1 MPADVSADENASAA
15 IEPLPK
21 RRRKRRF
28 VIWAVVLIA
37 FASVFWLALHAGAR
51 TPATGA
57 RAGVAPA
64 VTIETVTA
72 QRADLPIQIDAIG
85 TVTPIYT
92 DSITSQVSGLVMAV
106 DYKEGQLVRAGTRLV
121 EIDPRPLAAML
132 LQAQGTLERD
142 QHVLDEARMDL
153 DRYRAAWAQHAIAK
167 QQLDDQEKVALQAE
181 GTVKLDRGVVEYD
194 KVQLSYCHITAPI
207 AGRVGLRLVD
217 PGNVVAANGGTVLA
231 VITQLQPISVVF
243 SISEDNLSA
252 VLARPH
258 HGDDLPVQVLDRVK
272 SKQLAEGRLL
282 TIDNQIDTTTG
293 TVRLRAVFDNKDE
306 ALFPNQFVN
315 AKLLVDTVHD
325 ATTLPS
331 SAIQHDGTTSFVYT
345 IVGGHAHVQHV
356 TTGVIAGDK
365 TQVTGIAVG
374 TAVANSSFEKLR
386 EGLPVAP
393 AQPAAGSA
401 AGSASGSGSAQ
412 P

>member
-1 MPADVSADENASAA
+1 MPTDVSADENASAA

-28 VIWAVVLIA
+28 IIWAAILIA
-37 FASVFWLALHAGAR
+37 FAAVFWLALHAGAR
-51 TPATGA
+51 APATAG
-57 RAGVAPA
+57 RAGAAPA
-64 VTIETVTA
+64 VSIETVTA
-72 QRADLPIQIDAIG
+72 QVADLPIVIDAIG

-92 DSITSQVSGLVMAV
+92 DSITSQVSGLVVAV
-106 DYKEGQLVRAGTRLV
+106 SYKEGQLVRTGTPLV
-121 EIDPRPLAAML
+121 EIDPRPLEAML

-181 GTVKLDRGVVEYD
+181 GTVKLDQGVVD
-194 KVQLSYCHITAPI
+194 FDTVQLSYCHIKAPI

-272 SKQLAEGRLL
+272 SKQLAQGRLL

-293 TVRLRAVFDNKDE
+293 TVRLRALFDNKDE

-315 AKLLVDTVHD
+315 AKLLVDTIQG
-325 ATTLPS
+325 ATALPS

-345 IVGGHAHVQHV
+345 IVGGHAHLQHV

-365 TQVTGIAVG
+365 TQVTGIAPG

-386 EGLPVAP
+386 EGLPVTPAP
-393 AQPAAGSA
+393 PQPAGSA
-401 AGSASGSGSAQ
+401 AGSGSGSAQ